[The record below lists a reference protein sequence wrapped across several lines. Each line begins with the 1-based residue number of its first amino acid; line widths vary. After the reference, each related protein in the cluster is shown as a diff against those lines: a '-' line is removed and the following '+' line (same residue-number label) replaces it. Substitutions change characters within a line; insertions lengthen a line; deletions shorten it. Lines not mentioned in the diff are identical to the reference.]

1 MKPPRLTK
9 ISSPGSRLRR
19 RAFSLVEVVVAIG
32 IFALA
37 LASVVG
43 LVAAVTKR
51 VNEVSE
57 SDDASRLLVNL
68 QAKLQA
74 VSFTAIR
81 AYINLA
87 PISNIPADDRIYAS
101 RDGSLLGRG
110 DQTAVWNVNGTAGI
124 QAEEDALKYF
134 LVEMRPNDALSP
146 PGNDATAGYLAFT
159 VRLIYPAYL
168 GDGTPV
174 TDSSQQ
180 SILVMPVAVTR

>member
-74 VSFTAIR
+74 VSFADIR
-81 AYINLA
+81 AYMGDVTGK
-87 PISNIPADDRIYAS
+87 SADNRIYAS

-134 LVEMRPNDALSP
+134 LVEMRPNELSDP
-146 PGNDATAGYLAFT
+146 NDDATAGYLAFT